1 MRCCDGWREE
11 SSVVEL
17 LIKDKELA
25 RVRVCLIV
33 CALAFMQMK
42 ARNFRSSVKIRIL
55 MKWKNRQ
62 QKVKKCSD
70 GK

>member
-33 CALAFMQMK
+33 CARAFMQMK

>member
-25 RVRVCLIV
+25 RV
-33 CALAFMQMK
+33 CARAFMQMK